1 MKRPAYITIGFD
13 IMIRG
18 VAGLYRMIQLDCW
31 VELIYSFSAITQIT
45 LSFHWDWPDI
55 RFTSGDVNMREII
68 EALNKIVKS
77 EDWYD
82 FNLMSFDGKDVVIR
96 GTLDESLGYN
106 LEIFLRDVNFIN
118 APMDWKV
125 DTSNSEVV
133 GIFHEGD
140 FDEETRKIYFDKF
153 QDPMIGFYA
162 EFFNVQ
168 NWIYFMAKNISFN
181 YKGEWGQWAWYDK
194 KAPPKLAGDA

>member
-1 MKRPAYITIGFD
+1 
-13 IMIRG
+13 
-18 VAGLYRMIQLDCW
+18 
-31 VELIYSFSAITQIT
+31 
-45 LSFHWDWPDI
+45 
-55 RFTSGDVNMREII
+55 MREVI

-106 LEIFLRDVNFIN
+106 LEIFLRNVNFIN

-140 FDEETRKIYFDKF
+140 FDAETRKIYFDKF

-162 EFFNVQ
+162 EFFDVQ
-168 NWIYFMAKNISFN
+168 KWIYFMAKDISFD
-181 YKGEWGQWAWYDK
+181 YKGEWGKWAWYDK
-194 KAPPKLAGDA
+194 KAPPQLAGGA